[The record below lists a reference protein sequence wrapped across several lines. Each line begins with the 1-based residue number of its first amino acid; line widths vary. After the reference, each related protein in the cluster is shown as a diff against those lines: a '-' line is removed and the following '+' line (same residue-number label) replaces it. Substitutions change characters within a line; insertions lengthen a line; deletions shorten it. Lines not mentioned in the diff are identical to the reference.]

1 MGLIVDLFAGGG
13 TGPDRRARS
22 GFLRGGFCIHGRPH
36 RDGRRVLC
44 FADWSRD
51 YGVPA
56 WFTRNGYVQ
65 DVSFCRNQ
73 CLKRPDIV
81 EMKLEGSEKCS
92 VPAAP
97 TRG

>member
-1 MGLIVDLFAGGG
+1 MEDARAAGRG
-13 TGPDRRARS
+13 TPQAVLEGWGELVIYAPCE
-22 GFLRGGFCIHGRPH
+22 LGRPH

-56 WFTRNGYVQ
+56 WFNRNGYVQ
-65 DVSFCRNQ
+65 DISFCRNQ

-81 EMKLEGSEKCS
+81 EVKLEGSERCS

-97 TRG
+97 ARG